1 MIAAWMLYSVAVG
14 VLIGVAAVA
23 GDRCFRLVRLPVRW
37 VWMGG
42 MVSTL
47 LLSCVALIRVTTAA
61 ATVPVQGIVEG
72 YLVEAS
78 DPAATDG
85 YITWAAHVIA
95 GVARDVRAAA
105 AATAE
110 RVYHTAAVY
119 GGAGRALAI
128 AWGAASAVLLLI
140 LCGTLLRL
148 RRARLAWRSH
158 RIADVQVLIS
168 HDAGPALV
176 GLLRPAI
183 VVPSWLL
190 AESPERQ
197 RLVVQHEDEHRRAGD
212 HALLAGA
219 CMAVCLM
226 PWNIALWWLL
236 LRTRLAV
243 ELDCDARVLRRGVQP
258 RSYGALLLEIAGR
271 TRGRPFGAPA
281 LTDSRT
287 HLERR
292 LIAMTDDMRTPGRA
306 RTAAAGVAAVLL
318 GAAACTADLPTSA
331 AIDEMDVT
339 EVEVRAEQAGVL
351 TPVADGESPVFIVD
365 GIIVEGAAAR
375 ELAPEQIRKIEV
387 LKGHAALKEYGER
400 GEHGV
405 IVVETL
411 APITPRVLGTPIE
424 ESVGGEEIR
433 LRAPASSSVSRTQ
446 RTAERMATLRES
458 RVRVSELSSGA
469 DSPLIVVDGVIAP
482 ESFLRRIPPE
492 SIEKI
497 EIIKGASARV
507 FYDDPRATNGVI
519 LITTKPG
526 AR

>member
-14 VLIGVAAVA
+14 VLIGVAALA

-37 VWMGG
+37 VWIGG
-42 MVSTL
+42 MMSTL
-47 LLSCVALIRVTTAA
+47 LLSCVALVRVTTAA
-61 ATVPVQGIVEG
+61 ATVPAEGIVAG
-72 YLVEAS
+72 YLVKAPR
-78 DPAATDG
+78 PAATDS
-85 YITWAAHVIA
+85 YIMRTANVIA
-95 GVARDVRAAA
+95 GVARDVRVAA

-110 RVYHTAAVY
+110 RVYHTAATY

-128 AWGAASAVLLLI
+128 AWGAASAVLLLV

-158 RIADVQVLIS
+158 RIADVHVLIS

-197 RLVVQHEDEHRRAGD
+197 QLVVQHEDEHRRAGD

-219 CMAVCLM
+219 CTAVCLM

-258 RSYGALLLEIAGR
+258 RSYGSLLLEIAGR

-292 LIAMTDDMRTPGRA
+292 LIAMTDDMRTPGRV
-306 RTAAAGVAAVLL
+306 RTVAAGLAALVLV
-318 GAAACTADLPTSA
+318 AAACAADLPTSA
-331 AIDEMDVT
+331 AIDDMDV
-339 EVEVRAEQAGVL
+339 EQAELQAKQAGILVPL
-351 TPVADGESPVFIVD
+351 VDDDSPVFIVD
-365 GIIVEGAAAR
+365 GVMVDGAAAR
-375 ELAPEQIRKIEV
+375 DLEPEQIRKIEV
-387 LKGHAALKEYGER
+387 LKARAALREYGER

-405 IVVETL
+405 ILVETL
-411 APITPRVLGTPIE
+411 AQGEPRVLGTPIE
-424 ESVGGEEIR
+424 ERVAGGEIR
-433 LRAPASSSVSRTQ
+433 LRRTD
-446 RTAERMATLRES
+446 RRMATLRES
-458 RVRVSELSSGA
+458 RVGISELGSGA

-482 ESFLRRIPPE
+482 ESFSLRGMSPE

-497 EIIKGASARV
+497 EVIKGKAARV
-507 FYDDPRATNGVI
+507 LYDNARAANGVI
-519 LITTKPG
+519 LITTRPG
-526 AR
+526 GR

>member
-1 MIAAWMLYSVAVG
+1 
-14 VLIGVAAVA
+14 
-23 GDRCFRLVRLPVRW
+23 VRLPVRW
-37 VWMGG
+37 VWIGG
-42 MVSTL
+42 MMSTL
-47 LLSCVALIRVTTAA
+47 LLSCVALIRVTSAA
-61 ATVPVQGIVEG
+61 VTVPAQGIVAG
-72 YLVEAS
+72 YLVEAAH
-78 DPAATDG
+78 PAATDS
-85 YITWAAHVIA
+85 YIMRAASVIA

-110 RVYHTAAVY
+110 RVYHTAATY

-148 RRARLAWRSH
+148 RRARMAWRSH
-158 RIADVQVLIS
+158 RIADVHVLIS

-197 RLVVQHEDEHRRAGD
+197 QLVVQHEDEHRRAGD

-258 RSYGALLLEIAGR
+258 RSYGSLLLEIAGR

-306 RTAAAGVAAVLL
+306 RTAAAGFAALLL

-331 AIDEMDVT
+331 AIDDMDVT
-339 EVEVRAEQAGVL
+339 EAEVTAEQAGMLVPL
-351 TPVADGESPVFIVD
+351 GEDDSPLYIVD
-365 GIIVEGAAAR
+365 GVIVNGAEAR
-375 ELAPEQIRKIEV
+375 GLEPEQIRRIEV
-387 LKGHAALKEYGER
+387 LKARAALKEYGER

-405 IVVETL
+405 ILVETL
-411 APITPRVLGTPIE
+411 APGVPRVLGTPIE
-424 ESVGGEEIR
+424 VPVGSAVLRRDRTVER
-433 LRAPASSSVSRTQ
+433 L
-446 RTAERMATLRES
+446 ATLRES
-458 RVRVSELSSGA
+458 RVEISESTPGA

-482 ESFLRRIPPE
+482 DSPLIVVDGVIAPETFSVRRMSRE
-492 SIEKI
+492 SIERI
-497 EIIKGASARV
+497 EIIKGAAARAL
-507 FYDDPRATNGVI
+507 YDHPRAANGVI
-519 LITTKPG
+519 FITTKPS

>member
-14 VLIGVAAVA
+14 VLMGVAALA
-23 GDRCFRLVRLPVRW
+23 GDRYFRLVRLPVRW
-37 VWMGG
+37 VWIGG
-42 MVSTL
+42 ILATL
-47 LLSCVALIRVTTAA
+47 LLSGVALIRVTTAA

-72 YLVEAS
+72 YLVEAAH
-78 DPAATDG
+78 PAATDS
-85 YITWAAHVIA
+85 YIMRAANVIA
-95 GVARDVRAAA
+95 DVARDVRTAA

-110 RVYHTAAVY
+110 RVYRAAATY

-197 RLVVQHEDEHRRAGD
+197 QLVVQHEDEHRRAGD

-258 RSYGALLLEIAGR
+258 RSYGSLLLEIAGR

-306 RTAAAGVAAVLL
+306 RTVAAGLAAVLL

-331 AIDEMDVT
+331 AIDDMDVT
-339 EVEVRAEQAGVL
+339 EVEVKAEQAGMLVPL
-351 TPVADGESPVFIVD
+351 GADDSPLYIVD
-365 GIIVEGAAAR
+365 GVIVNGAEAR
-375 ELAPEQIRKIEV
+375 ELDPEQIRKIEV
-387 LKGHAALKEYGER
+387 LKARAALKAYGDR

-405 IVVETL
+405 ILVETL
-411 APITPRVLGTPIE
+411 APGTKRILGTPIE
-424 ESVGGEEIR
+424 EPVAGGEIR
-433 LRAPASSSVSRTQ
+433 LRQ
-446 RTAERMATLRES
+446 RDRRMTTLRES
-458 RVRVSELSSGA
+458 RVGISELGSGSE
-469 DSPLIVVDGVIAP
+469 SPLIVVDGVIAP
-482 ESFLRRIPPE
+482 DSYSLRRVAPE
-492 SIEKI
+492 SIESI
-497 EIIKGASARV
+497 EIIKGEAARV
-507 FYDDPRATNGVI
+507 LYDNPRAANGVI
-519 LITTKPG
+519 LITTRPG
-526 AR
+526 GR